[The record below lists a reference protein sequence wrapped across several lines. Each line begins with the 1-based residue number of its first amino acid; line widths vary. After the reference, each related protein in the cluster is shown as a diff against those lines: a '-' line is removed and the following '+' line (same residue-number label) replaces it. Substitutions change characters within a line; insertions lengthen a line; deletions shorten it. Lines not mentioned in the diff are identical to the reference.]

1 MRNAKFSVVPSEW
14 YENNPMSI
22 LESFGVGTPVL
33 GASIGGIPE
42 LVLPGLT
49 GQTFLPS
56 NKVSLLEALDETAKL
71 SGDARN
77 AMGREAIL
85 LVRQRHSE
93 AAYYD
98 QLLSGYESVI
108 RQRQTLN

>member
-1 MRNAKFSVVPSEW
+1 
-14 YENNPMSI
+14 
-22 LESFGVGTPVL
+22 
-33 GASIGGIPE
+33 
-42 LVLPGLT
+42 
-49 GQTFLPS
+49 FLPS

-98 QLLSGYESVI
+98 PLLSGYESVI

>member
-1 MRNAKFSVVPSEW
+1 
-14 YENNPMSI
+14 
-22 LESFGVGTPVL
+22 
-33 GASIGGIPE
+33 
-42 LVLPGLT
+42 
-49 GQTFLPS
+49 
-56 NKVSLLEALDETAKL
+56 L